1 MAMWCEILY
10 FQYHPCG
17 LRRLSLPTQGHCFSE
32 RKAEYVGALCS
43 QRWKKVTTS
52 QKWAYLEACT
62 VFVCVWI
69 PHLLIMRKTCESQT
83 ARNWFLLSSTFNLS
97 NLFQRYIQTL
107 ISYLFARIFFPPK
120 PDAVNVLLH
129 EQRSFCLWENR
140 RGLYPSVLWLVVLE
154 ALFVL
159 GNFCL
164 LSRVTFEDMQTVPF
178 LQHWS

>member
-43 QRWKKVTTS
+43 QRWKKVTTW

-107 ISYLFARIFFPPK
+107 ISYLFARIFFF
-120 PDAVNVLLH
+120 LLNQMLLMSCYMNNAAFVCGKT
-129 EQRSFCLWENR
+129 EEFCIRQFYDWWFLKHCLYWEA
-140 RGLYPSVLWLVVLE
+140 SVSSAE
-154 ALFVL
+154 
-159 GNFCL
+159 
-164 LSRVTFEDMQTVPF
+164 
-178 LQHWS
+178 